1 MASAGGC
8 ARGHCDAGHSRGRR
22 SCRFRAPC
30 AQVSSAQPP
39 QQEKVVLEPSEG
51 LSRRTSVSSRC
62 RHANHRGLITL
73 QAPERVV
80 GHRQGRSAADASRV
94 DPTAGHHHGSDRRRR
109 HAAHGHPIRHTR
121 RGAPDPATSLRTL
134 TAWSHG
140 ERRLCACSSPV
151 PARRPPLRRALGACI
166 SSACTPRRLRGPLP
180 PFCVDL
186 RRATPLRRCTHFSR
200 NCALL

>member
-1 MASAGGC
+1 MRQYGKRWRLCAWSLRCRALTWSPLMSLQSAL
-8 ARGHCDAGHSRGRR
+8 R
-22 SCRFRAPC
+22 SGLLGTATATR
-30 AQVSSAQPP
+30 
-39 QQEKVVLEPSEG
+39 KVFLEPSEG

-166 SSACTPRRLRGPLP
+166 SSACTSR
-180 PFCVDL
+180 CVSSTFL
-186 RRATPLRRCTHFSR
+186 SIVSSSIAEGL
-200 NCALL
+200 AAGL